1 MFTSIPKGVKSFT
14 LDIPV
19 DYTIQNRYPLSSL
32 GELFIPTIN
41 FQNLPISPPNLSSK
55 IYTCSPFGQFGLL
68 PNTILLCGV
77 EVLWSGWATPHNY
90 LGLVSCLHSCTELN
104 T

>member
-14 LDIPV
+14 PDIPV

-41 FQNLPISPPNLSSK
+41 FQNLPISPSNLSSK
-55 IYTCSPFGQFGLL
+55 IYT
-68 PNTILLCGV
+68 V
-77 EVLWSGWATPHNY
+77 VH
-90 LGLVSCLHSCTELN
+90 LVSSVSSLTPSYYMALRFCDRHGPVHTIIWDSYHVCTVALS
-104 T
+104 